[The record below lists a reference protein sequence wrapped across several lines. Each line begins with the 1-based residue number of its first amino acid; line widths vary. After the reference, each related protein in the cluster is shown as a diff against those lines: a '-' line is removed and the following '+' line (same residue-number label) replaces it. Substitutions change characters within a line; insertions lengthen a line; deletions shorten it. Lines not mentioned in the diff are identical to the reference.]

1 MIVAHLPTGYLIG
14 ALLERRFRPA
24 ACSPRLWLAVAL
36 LGAFA
41 PDLDMLYFHLVD
53 GRQHHHHS
61 YWSHWPVVWFGALAL
76 ALAWQRLAQQTWV
89 PMLLVLFTLN
99 GCVHLLLD
107 SVVGDIW
114 WLAPWVDQAFSL
126 ATVTPRYQPWWLN
139 FILHGSFLLELSLLG
154 AALWLARLRRRG
166 GSTQAAL

>member
-14 ALLERRFRPA
+14 ALLERHLRPA
-24 ACSPRLWLAVAL
+24 ACSSRLWLAVAL

-76 ALAWQRLAQQTWV
+76 ALAWRQLARRALAPV
-89 PMLLVLFTLN
+89 LLVLFTLN
-99 GCVHLLLD
+99 GCVHLMLD

-114 WLAPWVDQAFSL
+114 WLAPWVDQPFAL
-126 ATVTPRYQPWWLN
+126 ASVTPRYQPWWLN
-139 FILHGSFLLELSLLG
+139 FILHWSFLLELALLG
-154 AALWLARLRRRG
+154 AALWLARHRRRDMAA
-166 GSTQAAL
+166 QAAI